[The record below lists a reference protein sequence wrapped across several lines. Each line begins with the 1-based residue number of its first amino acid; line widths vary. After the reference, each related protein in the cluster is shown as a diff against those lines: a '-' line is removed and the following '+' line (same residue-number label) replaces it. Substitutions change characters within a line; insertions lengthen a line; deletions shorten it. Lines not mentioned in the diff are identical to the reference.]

1 MNKEERKE
9 YMKQYRFKNK
19 CIHDKQKYRCKE
31 CGGSSICIHN
41 KQKTQCKECR
51 GSSICIHDKYK
62 SICKE
67 CGGSSICIHDKLK
80 SRCKECGGSSICIHN
95 RQKSFCKE
103 CSLQLY
109 LINLQRR
116 SLSRIF
122 ENTNIQKTNHTI
134 KYLGCTSKYFLN
146 FIKSKMTPEMN
157 FNNIHID
164 HIKPVSR
171 FDLNNHD
178 EFLKCCHYSNMQP
191 LLAID
196 NLEKHNKWTEEN
208 EKYWSENII
217 YKEYLE
223 IYK

>member
-9 YMKQYRFKNK
+9 YMKQYRLKNK
-19 CIHDKQKYRCKE
+19 CLHNKQKYKCKE

-41 KQKTQCKECR
+41 K
-51 GSSICIHDKYK
+51 
-62 SICKE
+62 
-67 CGGSSICIHDKLK
+67 LK
-80 SRCKECGGSSICIHN
+80 SRCKD
-95 RQKSFCKE
+95 

-109 LINLQRR
+109 LVNLQRT
-116 SLSRIF
+116 SLWRLF
-122 ENTNIQKTNHTI
+122 QNTNIQKTNHTI
-134 KYLGCTSKYFLN
+134 EYLGCNSEYFLN

-171 FDLNNHD
+171 FDLNNHE
-178 EFLKCCHYSNMQP
+178 EFLKCCHFSNMQP

-196 NLEKHNKWTEEN
+196 NLEKHNKWTIEN
-208 EKYWSENII
+208 EKFWNDNIL
-217 YKEYLE
+217 YKEYME